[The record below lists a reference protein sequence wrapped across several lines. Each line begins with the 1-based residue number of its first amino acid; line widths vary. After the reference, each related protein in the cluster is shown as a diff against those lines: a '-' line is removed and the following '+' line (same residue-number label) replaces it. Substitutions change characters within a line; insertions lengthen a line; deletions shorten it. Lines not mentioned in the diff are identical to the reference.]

1 MEPMVSSLIIAIVAL
16 LLALVL
22 RARRFSRMKALIPP
36 LVVTSLAA
44 VFQSITIFLP
54 DEGALDRW
62 SLVCLFLAIGFLASR
77 TGLLVFFDWFL
88 ERRMEIS
95 VPQLIRDVTAIIV
108 YLTVSIVLL
117 NMLGLKVTGLIATS
131 AVLTAIIGF
140 AFQETLGNLLAG
152 LALAWEQHLVKGSW
166 IDFQGQVARIEE
178 SGWRSILLRTKLG
191 ERILVPNSDI
201 AAAQVPLLGA
211 GESPVAVPVRLGL
224 SYSTPPDRAKRVLF
238 DVASDLPLV
247 LSSPPPKILTTAF
260 GDSAIEYECRLWT
273 RAPWERNEITDTFLT
288 RAHAALAREDM
299 EIPFPQLT
307 VHRPPKPGADDEG
320 SRRLEALKKARLFS
334 ELPDE
339 ALETIAAHC
348 SLARYAPGEAVV
360 RQGEES
366 TALFVVV
373 SGRAVV
379 VRDGR
384 EVSRIGPSEIFGEG
398 AFLTG
403 TPRSATVR
411 ADAEALEILEISKQN
426 LSALLERHPEVTEK
440 LAHRLAE
447 RQLEGETLRDESG
460 AVVKPQGLVS
470 HLKEILSR
478 WVGGT
483 DDP

>member
-1 MEPMVSSLIIAIVAL
+1 
-16 LLALVL
+16 
-22 RARRFSRMKALIPP
+22 
-36 LVVTSLAA
+36 
-44 VFQSITIFLP
+44 
-54 DEGALDRW
+54 
-62 SLVCLFLAIGFLASR
+62 
-77 TGLLVFFDWFL
+77 
-88 ERRMEIS
+88 
-95 VPQLIRDVTAIIV
+95 
-108 YLTVSIVLL
+108 
-117 NMLGLKVTGLIATS
+117 
-131 AVLTAIIGF
+131 
-140 AFQETLGNLLAG
+140 
-152 LALAWEQHLVKGSW
+152 
-166 IDFQGQVARIEE
+166 
-178 SGWRSILLRTKLG
+178 LRTKLG
-191 ERILVPNSDI
+191 ERVLVPNSDI

-238 DVASDLPLV
+238 DFPSDLPLV
-247 LSSPPPKILTTAF
+247 LSTPPPKILTTAF

-288 RAHAALAREDM
+288 RAHAALAREGM

-307 VHRPPKPGADDEG
+307 VHRPPKPGADDED
-320 SRRLEALKKARLFS
+320 SRRLEALKNARLFS

-384 EVSRIGPSEIFGEG
+384 EVSRIGPSEIF
-398 AFLTG
+398 
-403 TPRSATVR
+403 SATVR